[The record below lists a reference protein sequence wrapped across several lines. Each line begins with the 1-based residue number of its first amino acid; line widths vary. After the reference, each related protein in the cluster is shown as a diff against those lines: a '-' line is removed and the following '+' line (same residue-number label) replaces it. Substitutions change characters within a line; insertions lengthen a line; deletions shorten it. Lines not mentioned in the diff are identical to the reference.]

1 MTIRFST
8 IVSQSFQDSFKRV
21 LASTVPAKTGLW
33 LAKISKVIEGELQLF
48 NEQRNLLFKR
58 LGQPIEGQPDQMTIP
73 PDKVP
78 EFMAELESL
87 DHDIEL
93 GLPEGLKLKL
103 PETFVTEDWSALIA
117 LDLFEEPT

>member
-1 MTIRFST
+1 MTIRLST
-8 IVSQSFQDSFKRV
+8 IVNQSFQDPFKRV

-33 LAKISKVIEGELQLF
+33 LAKISKVIESELQLF
-48 NEQRNLLFKR
+48 NEQRTLLFKR
-58 LGQPIEGQPDQMTIP
+58 LGRPIEDQPDQVSIP

-78 EFMAELESL
+78 EFMEELQSL

-103 PETFVTEDWSALIA
+103 PDTFVPEDWAALIA
-117 LDLFEEPT
+117 LDLFEEPA

>member
-8 IVSQSFQDSFKRV
+8 IVNQSFQDSFKRV
-21 LASTVPAKTGLW
+21 LASEVPAKTGLW
-33 LAKISKVIEGELQLF
+33 LAKISNVIKGELQLF

-58 LGQPIEGQPDQMTIP
+58 LGQPIEDQPDQVTIP

-78 EFMAELESL
+78 EFMAELQSL

-103 PETFVTEDWSALIA
+103 PEAFIPEDWAALIT
-117 LDLFEEPT
+117 LDLFEVPT